1 MERLRE
7 LFLSALRTMA
17 ERGDIPPES
26 RPGDL
31 DRRVELLLTA
41 LMLRLPG
48 AERRLS
54 PPAADEAVLERLMLL
69 IGLKVPAG
77 RA

>member
-48 AERRLS
+48 EERRLS

-69 IGLKVPAG
+69 IGLKAPAD
-77 RA
+77 RE